1 MKNFVNQVQL
11 VGRLGHDPEMLTF
24 ATGSHLVKLRVAT
37 NESYRDKEGKFNDI
51 TEWHTVSAWGK
62 LAERMVSLT
71 KGQQVL
77 ISGKLENRSWE
88 DKDGRKRR
96 ITQVKANGFKLLSK
110 TESPQLETVSDEL
123 PF

>member
-11 VGRLGHDPEMLTF
+11 VGHLGHDPEMMTF
-24 ATGSHLVKLRVAT
+24 ATGSNLVKLRLAT
-37 NESYRDKEGKFNDI
+37 NESYKDKDGNYNQI

-62 LAERMVSLT
+62 LAEIMCKKLS
-71 KGQQVL
+71 KGQHVL

-88 DKDGRKRR
+88 DKEGRKRR
-96 ITQVKANGFKLLSK
+96 ITQVKANDFALLSK
-110 TESPQLETVSDEL
+110 KQAAATQEV